1 MARRREEGLCFNYPE
16 KFSRDHLK
24 QCSKKGIYLL
34 EMDGDDFAGD
44 IFVDDSN
51 IEISL
56 NTLSSMS
63 TGQTMR
69 LGVAMCNQ
77 SLIALVDSGS
87 THCFMAEHVARQLD
101 LRPIPT
107 ACMTVGVA
115 NSERLPCVGVCPV
128 LSFSIHDEVFCMD
141 FFIIALDR
149 YEVVLGCNWLRT
161 LGPIIWI
168 FDLLSMAFW
177 RHDHRIKWISEV
189 AAPCP
194 QALAHSS
201 DNLLQLIL
209 SEFTDVFAEPT
220 GLPPPRPF
228 DHRIHLLPSTPP
240 VTVRPYRYP
249 QLLKDEIEK

>member
-1 MARRREEGLCFNYPE
+1 
-16 KFSRDHLK
+16 
-24 QCSKKGIYLL
+24 
-34 EMDGDDFAGD
+34 MDGDDFAGD

-107 ACMTVGVA
+107 AGMTVGVA

-240 VTVRPYRYP
+240 VAVRPYRYP